1 MRSILLVFRYE
12 LGKSFFARRGLWVY
26 LLALAPLLL
35 FVAYS
40 LQTRMDQQYRQS
52 LAARQQK
59 PITANDVAGI
69 RRGMSEAEVEAR
81 LGPPPRRFTR
91 AFRRRTAQG
100 GINWIPTEWL
110 RYADATSD
118 YTIILTSG
126 ATGGTEGFTVRS
138 VRTLSTPTLASLAP
152 TFASV
157 FQFFFLR
164 LVVFFGCLG
173 IFMNLF
179 RGEVLDKSLH
189 YYFLAPIRR
198 EHVLAGKFLAGLV
211 AAVVIFV
218 ASDWLQLASLAAR
231 TGAWL
236 PHAAAYLG
244 ITALACLGYG
254 AVFLAA
260 GLMFR
265 NPIVPAAAL
274 LVWESL
280 NPFLPEL
287 LKRISVIYYLGQL
300 SPVSATMPGI
310 SPLYALLISAPGAL
324 SPAAAIVS
332 LLVVAALALYWS
344 TRRVRRLEIDYAAD

>member
-1 MRSILLVFRYE
+1 MKAVWLVFRFE
-12 LGKSFFARRGLWVY
+12 LRKTFFARRDLWIY

-40 LQTRMDQQYRQS
+40 LQSRLDQQYRQS
-52 LAARQQK
+52 LAARQQR
-59 PITANDVAGI
+59 PVTAADIAAVQ
-69 RRGMSEAEVEAR
+69 RGMSEAEVVAR
-81 LGPPPRRFTR
+81 LGPPPRQFRRT
-91 AFRRRTAQG
+91 FRRRGADGRIVWAETD
-100 GINWIPTEWL
+100 WL
-110 RYADATSD
+110 RYANASSD
-118 YTIILTSG
+118 YTIILL
-126 ATGGTEGFTVRS
+126 GGPGGFTVRA

-157 FQFFFLR
+157 FQFFYLR

-179 RGEVLDKSLH
+179 RGELLDKSLH

-198 EHVLAGKFLAGLV
+198 EAVLAGKFLAGLA
-211 AAVVIFV
+211 AAVVIFA
-218 ASDWLQLASLAAR
+218 ASELLQLAILAQR

-244 ITALACLGYG
+244 ITALACVGYG

-265 NPIVPAAAL
+265 NPVVPAAAL

-280 NPFLPEL
+280 NPFLPDL

-300 SPVSATMPGI
+300 APVSAAPPGI
-310 SPLYALLISAPGAL
+310 APLYALLISAPGAL
-324 SPAAAIVS
+324 SHAAAIAS
-332 LLVVAALALYWS
+332 LVLLAAVVLLWS
-344 TRRVRRLEIDYAAD
+344 ARRVRRLEIDYTAE

>member
-1 MRSILLVFRYE
+1 MKAIFLVFRYE

-40 LQTRMDQQYRQS
+40 LQSRMDQQYRQA
-52 LAARQQK
+52 LAARQQQ
-59 PITANDVAGI
+59 PITAADVAGI
-69 RRGMSEAEVEAR
+69 RRGMSEAEVETR

-100 GINWIPTEWL
+100 TIAWVPTEWL

-118 YTIILTSG
+118 YTVILTSG
-126 ATGGTEGFTVRS
+126 TGGFTVRS

-179 RGEVLDKSLH
+179 RGELLDKSLH

-198 EHVLAGKFLAGLV
+198 EYVLAGKFLAGLV
-211 AAVVIFV
+211 AATVIFV
-218 ASDWLQLASLAAR
+218 ASDLLQLGILAAR

-344 TRRVRRLEIDYAAD
+344 TLRVRRLEIDYAAD